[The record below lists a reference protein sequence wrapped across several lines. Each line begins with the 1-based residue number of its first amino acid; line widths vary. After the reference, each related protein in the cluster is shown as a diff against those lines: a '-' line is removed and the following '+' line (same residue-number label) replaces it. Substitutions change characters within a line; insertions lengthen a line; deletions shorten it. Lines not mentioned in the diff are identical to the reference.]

1 MKLLLVNAIN
11 TERDIETVYPP
22 LGLAYLA
29 ASLEKE
35 QAGVEVKIVD
45 RDVEKAIEV
54 FFPDAV
60 GVSSVSQNYGRAC
73 EIAALCKA
81 RKIPVFVGGVHITLL
96 PQSLS
101 EDFAFGVVGEAE
113 ETIVEIVGYLKAHP
127 DETDIESLAAIPGL
141 VVHSTNGPVLT
152 APRPLIQDLNS
163 IPFPRRE
170 LLNIEPGGATYMF
183 TSRGCPYKC
192 AFCASTRFWDKT
204 RWFSAEYVVSEIESL
219 IAAYQPWAISFYDD
233 LFVANLPRLRQV
245 VDLIRQR
252 GIHKKV
258 KFGFACRAN
267 LVNDQLIQ
275 ILKGL
280 DISMICMGLE
290 SGNPKSL
297 SYLKGESASVE
308 QNRRAVQLFADA
320 GINIQGTFI
329 IGSPGETEAEIY
341 QTLDFIKSSNL
352 TGFEVYILTPFP
364 GTPVWE
370 TALKMGRVSND
381 MDWAKLSIDTNGASG
396 GKITVSEI
404 PTDRLVYLQEK
415 LFAPERTKRRLRYAV
430 RTSLRNPGW
439 LFSRVFKRLSRLF
452 IGRS

>member
-45 RDVEKAIEV
+45 RDVEKALEG
-54 FFPDAV
+54 FCPDAV

-73 EIAALCKA
+73 KIATLCKA
-81 RKIPVFVGGVHITLL
+81 REIPVFVGGVHITLL

-113 ETIVEIVGYLKAHP
+113 ETIVDIVRYLKACP
-127 DETDIESLAAIPGL
+127 GANDKASLAAIPGL
-141 VVHSTNGPVLT
+141 VVHSVNGPVLT
-152 APRPLIQDLNS
+152 APRQLIATLDS

-204 RWFSAEYVVSEIESL
+204 RWFSAEYVVAEIESL
-219 IAAYQPWAISFYDD
+219 IDAYHPWAISFYDD
-233 LFVANLPRLRQV
+233 LFVANLPRLQQIV
-245 VDLIRQR
+245 ALIRQK
-252 GIHKKV
+252 GLHEKV

-267 LVNDQLIQ
+267 LVNSQLIE

-280 DISMICMGLE
+280 DISMVCMGLE
-290 SGNPKSL
+290 SGNVKSL
-297 SYLKGESASVE
+297 NYLKGESASVD
-308 QNRRAVQLFADA
+308 QNRRAVELFADA

-329 IGSPGETEAEIY
+329 IGSPGETEAEIL
-341 QTLDFIKSSNL
+341 QTLKFIKSSKL

-370 TALKMGRVSND
+370 TALKMRRVSNN
-381 MDWAKLSIDTNGASG
+381 MDWSKLSIDTAGAEN

-404 PTDRLVYLQEK
+404 PTPRLIAIQKE
-415 LFAPERTKRRLRYAV
+415 LFAGERVKRRLIYAV
-430 RTSLRNPGW
+430 RTSLRNPSW
-439 LFSRVFKRLSRLF
+439 LVSRILKRLVRLVP
-452 IGRS
+452 GRN